1 MYESM
6 NNHQK
11 ARSLCLTNGILGI
24 AGGVLIFL
32 ATFIFVLAY
41 AIDASYDGRVAS
53 VLTYVF
59 YTCLKLAILILG
71 IVSLVYYKEDPRL
84 NVAPHVLFIVGGAI
98 SLIPF
103 FGWIGGILAIV
114 GGSLYLAK
122 LKNFDRPPFGQF

>member
-1 MYESM
+1 M
-6 NNHQK
+6 
-11 ARSLCLTNGILGI
+11 TNGILGI

-71 IVSLVYYKEDPRL
+71 IVSLVYYKEAPRL

-98 SLIPF
+98 LFLVGLAVSLLSPAEGSIF
-103 FGWIGGILAIV
+103 LA
-114 GGSLYLAK
+114 
-122 LKNFDRPPFGQF
+122 